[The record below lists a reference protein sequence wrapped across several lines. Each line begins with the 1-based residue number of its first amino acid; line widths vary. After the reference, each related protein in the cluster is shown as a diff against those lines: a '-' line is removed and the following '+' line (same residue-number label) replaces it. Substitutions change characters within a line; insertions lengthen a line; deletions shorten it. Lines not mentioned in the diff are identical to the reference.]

1 MSPPQRIGRR
11 RMESIYFVLTWL
23 CHRRCR
29 HCYDDRFRPYVR
41 DELQQV
47 VEQSQTNVP
56 RIIDH
61 LPESMMVTDPAGAKV
76 KGRIIVSGGE
86 VLLEPVRKSVLY
98 PALEQIGS
106 RYRGEVHLVV
116 QTTGD
121 RLTARILDEL
131 LARNVSTISV
141 SGFDSYHVGINRADR
156 ARALREQLLA
166 MFEAAGVRE
175 AGNGLPGDDSPPLFN
190 IFGANEDTWIGKL
203 WPRGRAWKNG
213 LSRAGMEDNFCNA
226 WSGGLN
232 FLEKG
237 RTGSEVSIEPTGDV
251 YPCCLKTRLPIGNL
265 VHEHLDDIIDS
276 LRDHPVYEAINRGKP
291 ETMGHAFGWS
301 TERFLAE
308 SQIDTPQGRSY
319 QNLCIGCDRFHDKV
333 LGPMI
338 ESARQERLGQA

>member
-1 MSPPQRIGRR
+1 
-11 RMESIYFVLTWL
+11 MESIYFVLTWL

-41 DELQQV
+41 DELREV
-47 VEQSQTNVP
+47 VEQSQGNVP

-61 LPESMMVTDPAGAKV
+61 LPESMMVTAPTGELV

-86 VLLEPVRKSVLY
+86 VLLEPVRASVLY
-98 PALEQIGS
+98 PALEQIWS

-131 LARNVSTISV
+131 LVRNVSMVSV

-156 ARALREQLLA
+156 ARALREKLLA

-175 AGNGLPGDDSPPLFN
+175 AEGGLPGHDSPPLFN

-213 LSRAGMEDNFCNA
+213 LSRAGMDDNFCNA

-237 RTGSEVSIEPTGDV
+237 RTGSEVSIEPTGNV
-251 YPCCLKTRLPIGNL
+251 YPCCLKTRIPIGNL

-276 LRDHPVYEAINRGKP
+276 LRGHPVYEAINRGKP
-291 ETMGHAFGWS
+291 ETMGHAYGWT

-308 SQIDTPQGRSY
+308 SEIDTPQGRPY
-319 QNLCIGCDRFHDKV
+319 RNLCIGCDRFHDKV

-338 ESARQERLGQA
+338 ESARQDRLGQA